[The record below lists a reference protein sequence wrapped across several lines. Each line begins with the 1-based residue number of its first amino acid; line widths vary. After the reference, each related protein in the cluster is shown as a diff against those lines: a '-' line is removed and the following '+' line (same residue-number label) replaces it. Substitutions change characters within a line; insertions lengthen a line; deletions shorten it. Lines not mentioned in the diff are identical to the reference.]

1 MKEENKQLYNQYN
14 DLIKETYRQLNIY
27 VNGYKKLRDSGH
39 ATEQNLNLF
48 RLAYCCFFYLL
59 ENAVIIREII
69 RANDNCEIE
78 GQYSNRRM
86 LVSIYEMNKHLFGVN
101 EKTEKK
107 SLWSFTKQTLV
118 LSDAKEC
125 GEIDKEID
133 SFKKQFVNNKTKESR
148 GIFEHYSN
156 DPKSFEKE
164 MKELTA
170 DVDNVYMPIFQSII
184 SKIIII
190 VTRCI
195 CNDINLGIFID
206 NSLDIDNEPDAYP
219 RMALENQL
227 QNMMDISNN
236 QVAYFSSFDSIYI
249 FSDELSKCVNG
260 KPDNKARLQEDFNE
274 LEFICS
280 QIQRDIIYAQ
290 LSVSMSESRVE
301 QLLNVRYIFRHLH
314 EGFKQ
319 IYGYTPNSQ
328 DINSYWSRLIRP
340 YICGITD
347 EKIIEEFNKMDSFL
361 KEYSTTNISDENKRA
376 ILTHIRINM
385 RRPDDYIPEL
395 LDWCQSTSLFTE
407 LKYLY
412 DFQNTML
419 EMSGFVRDFRN
430 EVMATYK

>member
-27 VNGYKKLRDSGH
+27 VNGYKRLRDSGH

-125 GEIDKEID
+125 GEIDKKID

-274 LEFICS
+274 LDFICS